1 MLPSEVAKM
10 SAMQSIVRYG
20 YAPFMMLGLTGA
32 AYWVMTSGH
41 SYLWL
46 VPILLTAF
54 ATAFAAEKIAP
65 FFDEWNDHD
74 DHGDGHA
81 NFWHTVIYELSAFN
95 GVMLIPIIQWLFP
108 VPHIW
113 PTDWP
118 LWAQVL
124 LAFLIADFAFWAM
137 HYLSHRKPV
146 LWRLHAVHHGVSRLY
161 GFNGVI
167 RHPLHQSLDMIVAQ
181 APLVMLGM
189 TQDVAIM
196 LGMLITVTLIV
207 QHSNVAQALGPF
219 ENHLSIGRVHHLH
232 HVNWGTEGDCN
243 FGLLLTLWDKLAGTF
258 VAKPSRAITSKDM
271 GVDELPNF
279 PKSFIEQML
288 LPFYYEPGKG
298 EPARYRKQ
306 TPAQEARSLDEK
318 LHPAE

>member
-1 MLPSEVAKM
+1 MTSLR
-10 SAMQSIVRYG
+10 SIVRYG
-20 YAPFMMLGLTGA
+20 YAPFMMLGLTAA

-46 VPILLTAF
+46 VPLLLIAF
-54 ATAFAAEKIAP
+54 ASAFAAEKIAP
-65 FFDEWNDHD
+65 FFDQWTDHHA
-74 DHGDGHA
+74 HGDTSA
-81 NFWHTVIYELSAFN
+81 NVWHTIFYEISALN
-95 GVMLIPIIQWLFP
+95 GVLLIPLIQWLFP
-108 VPHIW
+108 FQGIW
-113 PTDWP
+113 PTHWP
-118 LWAQVL
+118 FWGQVL
-124 LAFLIADFAFWAM
+124 LAFFIADFAFWAV

-167 RHPLHQSLDMIVAQ
+167 RHPIHQSIDMIIAQ
-181 APLVMLGM
+181 LPLVILGM

-196 LGMLITVTLIV
+196 LGFLITVTLIV
-207 QHSNVAQALGPF
+207 QHSNVDQELGPF
-219 ENHLSIGRVHHLH
+219 DGWFSIGRVHHLH

-243 FGLLLTLWDKLAGTF
+243 FGLLLTIWDRLSGTY
-258 VAKPSRAITSKDM
+258 VAKPSRPITANDM

-288 LPFYYEPGKG
+288 LPFYYVPGKG
-298 EPARYRKQ
+298 EPERYRKKP
-306 TPAQEARSLDEK
+306 TAAQEARAIDDR